1 MMFKDGFILNYFS
14 GAKGDFLLRFLSNIK
29 PNINQFGQTN
39 HIPKFSTIRNKE
51 HYITWFNDK
60 ADRSKVYNEIMPD
73 YILSMN
79 TVWPYVTH
87 ELHHLTDENLSKIQS
102 KFHNIYDLIIEED
115 FYKEI
120 FINDI
125 FKNFSN
131 KIPEKAIVKFK
142 EKINP
147 EFNGEFFI
155 DYFLKLD
162 QKKTDYTNEF
172 RIQFL
177 QQYVNLNSFNDYKI
191 RLDKYKQKQLSKNTN
206 KIYFSKLFYK
216 PYSDLISLYTKF
228 NKKEPDIELFEKLLL
243 KTYVSEEIIFFN
255 HKIRINSDSDNIIE
269 VLGKVQE

>member
-1 MMFKDGFILNYFS
+1 MFKEGFILNYYA
-14 GAKGDFLLRFLSNIK
+14 GGKGDFLLRFLSNIK

-39 HIPKFSTIRNKE
+39 HTLNFSTIRNKE
-51 HYITWFNDK
+51 HYIKCFVDNNN
-60 ADRSKVYNEIMPD
+60 RLKVYNEIMPD

-87 ELHHLTDENLSKIQS
+87 ALHNLSDENLLRIQS

-131 KIPEKAIVKFK
+131 KIAEEEIIEIK
-142 EKINP
+142 EKINS

-155 DYFLKLD
+155 DSECFLKFD
-162 QKKTDYTNEF
+162 RTRTNYDDEF
-172 RIQFL
+172 RIKFL
-177 QQYVNLNSFNDYKI
+177 KEYVDSFDDYKI
-191 RLDKYKQKQLSKNTN
+191 MLDKYKQKQLSRNTN

-228 NKKEPDIELFEKLLL
+228 NKKEPDLDLFEKLLS
-243 KTYVSEEIIFFN
+243 KTYVPEEVIFFN